1 MFNKLNQFIV
11 SCSKSWWK
19 FLLLVAGQTGTMF
32 VLMNITQKFPSV
44 TAGYEPFDMQNS
56 LAAAEVFTQLE
67 SYTPEAFRLYS
78 IFQAVDYLFPLFAG
92 LVLATAGAFALR
104 HASPSIYTRF
114 ANSKLLAWPL
124 IPTVFDWL
132 ENINLLWA
140 VSAWPERVD
149 LAATLAVASKVCK
162 LTSMYCVFAI
172 VGILLVW
179 ATTRWLTRRLSPTD
193 QA

>member
-1 MFNKLNQFIV
+1 MLNKLNGFIV
-11 SCSKSWWK
+11 NCSTSWWK
-19 FLLLVAGQTGTMF
+19 FLLLAAGQAGSMS
-32 VLMNITQKFPSV
+32 VLMNITQRFPAV

-56 LAAAEVFTQLE
+56 LAAAEIFTQLE

-104 HASPSIYTRF
+104 HASPDFYASAVNR
-114 ANSKLLAWPL
+114 KLLAWPL

-132 ENINLLWA
+132 ENVNLLWA
-140 VSAWPERVD
+140 VTAWPSQVE
-149 LAATLAVASKVCK
+149 LAANLAVAAKLCK

-179 ATTRWLTRRLSPTD
+179 AGIRWLAGRFSK
-193 QA
+193 A

>member
-1 MFNKLNQFIV
+1 MLNKINQFIV
-11 SCSKSWWK
+11 NCSESWWK

-32 VLMNITQKFPSV
+32 VLNDITQQFPTV

-56 LAAAEVFTQLE
+56 LAAAEIFTQLE

-104 HASPSIYTRF
+104 HASPPFYDR
-114 ANSKLLAWPL
+114 AVNSKLLAWPL

-132 ENINLLWA
+132 ENVNLLWA
-140 VSAWPERVD
+140 VTAWPNQAE
-149 LAATLAVASKVCK
+149 LAAKLAVAAKLCK

-179 ATTRWLTRRLSPTD
+179 AGVRWLAGRFGN
-193 QA
+193 A